1 MPQKLL
7 ILDLDGKFEKGF
19 SAWLEVWQD
28 GIPLARVQGRLSA
41 NPHLLAHYRQWQQR
55 YSSLEAIFRALSD
68 SHTGQITNSSER
80 KNAIAAC
87 HDTAALVEQVLNQWL
102 NHDPQFEP
110 IRTQLLDTEK
120 AFRLWIRTNQIWAQR
135 LPWERWDVLQ
145 KKQAEVGLLISE
157 YEVAQR
163 QFKVR
168 DRIRILAVLG
178 AATDLKN
185 LDKEQQILNEV
196 AGRAGAEIVWET
208 APTPQRLNELLRQ
221 GKWDIFVF
229 SGHSASTDEGIRCE
243 IQLTQTAR
251 LEIPDFRFALREAT
265 AQGLRLAIFNS
276 CDGIGLAHQLAA
288 ERGMALPHLVFMRE
302 KLPDAVAPKFL
313 YHFLDVF
320 TKNQSLYASIHTA
333 QQILHDDWEQDYP
346 SASWLPVVCTNPAEE
361 APTWHSLSTA
371 ITKRQQRR
379 SLLKVL
385 GVGLAIATLTMGVRE
400 LGTLEWLELK
410 GYDLLMQQKP
420 QEKTDD
426 RFLIVT
432 IDQQDMAYQDDQGM
446 KRAQIPGSTRKRSLS
461 GKALAILLQK
471 LQPHKPAVIGLD
483 ILRPIAAQE
492 DYSPLAQQLTK
503 PKASNVIGI
512 CSDSEQIGPLPEL
525 PRSQVGFS
533 EFPIDNSPDN
543 SPGLVRRYTYQAR
556 FGEKVACL
564 PSSSKQDYVPSFG
577 VLIAKSY
584 LASQNKDFNDDQL
597 KRGILELNVVKA
609 NVGDLLQQNQGPY
622 KSLENKTEA
631 KSGRQFM
638 LNFRRIA
645 DTGTDA
651 IVKIAPPKTLQQ
663 VLAPDFNSASVQN
676 KIVLIGVT
684 EPRLDDFVTP
694 FSKAKTET
702 VSGVYVHAHAVSQLL
717 DNLEDLENR
726 RPQIILFWALWQ
738 EGFWVVVWAIA
749 AGLVTWQ
756 VQRLKW
762 LMLSNGLLLVVL
774 GIGGILLFNLAGFW
788 VPLVPTA
795 IAIVL
800 SAGVIRL
807 GGWRGV
813 IKAPKGLNMH
823 KPRANQR

>member
-28 GIPLARVQGRLSA
+28 GTSLARVKGRLSA

-55 YSSLEAIFRALSD
+55 YSALEAIFRALSD

-87 HDTAALVEQVLNQWL
+87 HDTAALVEQALNQWL

-110 IRTQLLDTEK
+110 IRTKLLDTEK
-120 AFRLWIRTNQIWAQR
+120 AFRLCIRTNQIWAQR

-185 LDKEQQILNEV
+185 LDKEQRVLNEV

-313 YHFLDVF
+313 YHFLEAF
-320 TKNQSLYASIHTA
+320 TKNQSLYTSIHTA
-333 QQILHDDWEQDYP
+333 QRILHDDWEQDYP

-361 APTWHSLSTA
+361 PPTWHSLSTA

-400 LGTLEWLELK
+400 LGILEWLELK

-420 QEKTDD
+420 KGITDD

-432 IDQQDMAYQDDQGM
+432 IDQQDMEYQDLHGM
-446 KRAQIPGSTRKRSLS
+446 KRAQGTTGKRSLS

-492 DYSPLAQQLTK
+492 DYPPLAQQLAK
-503 PKASNVIGI
+503 AKASNVIGI

-533 EFPIDNSPDN
+533 EFPLDNSPDN

-556 FGEKVACL
+556 FGENVACL

-584 LASQNKDFNDDQL
+584 LASQNKDFNDKQL
-597 KRGILELNVVKA
+597 TRGILELHVVNA
-609 NVGDLLQQNQGPY
+609 NVDDPLQKNQGPY
-622 KSLENKTEA
+622 KSHENKTEV
-631 KSGRQFM
+631 KSARQLM

-651 IVKIAPPKTLQQ
+651 ILKIAPPMPLQR
-663 VLAPDFNSASVQN
+663 VLAPGFNFNAGSVQN

-684 EPRLDDFVTP
+684 KPELDDFVTP
-694 FSKAKTET
+694 FSKAKTEI

-717 DNLEDLENR
+717 DNLENR
-726 RPQIILFWALWQ
+726 LPQIIFLSLWQ
-738 EGFWVVVWAIA
+738 EGFWVLVWAIT
-749 AGLVTWQ
+749 AGLVSWQ

-762 LMLSNGLLLVVL
+762 LVLSNGLLLVVL
-774 GIGGILLFNLAGFW
+774 GIGGMLLFNLAGVW

-795 IAIVL
+795 IVIVL
-800 SAGVIRL
+800 SAGVIQL

-813 IKAPKGLNMH
+813 IKRPPKD
-823 KPRANQR
+823 